1 MALQLNIVYKANKLV
16 SSQFINTNIFV
27 WAGVLLNT
35 YYDVILNGWDVVS
48 WLFSKLQ
55 YETNFLTS
63 K

>member
-16 SSQFINTNIFV
+16 SSQFINKNIFD

-35 YYDVILNGWDVVS
+35 YDVILNGWDVVS
-48 WLFSKLQ
+48 YLFSKLQ